1 MQVIFCMSTNL
12 VSYYHSFFSF
22 SVELVKDDEL
32 VSVEGGDPLEFCV
45 ESATP
50 IARDVTVRVDV
61 VVVDSEY
68 YY

>member
-1 MQVIFCMSTNL
+1 M
-12 VSYYHSFFSF
+12 
-22 SVELVKDDEL
+22 ELVKDDEL